1 MPALPTVCPVLTTEP
16 NGFWDAQR
24 LGKWIERGTPA
35 LNASDLTF
43 NEIELAEFVM
53 FELQEG
59 ARAYDE
65 RRRRSNEA
73 LARLTAHLPTE

>member
-1 MPALPTVCPVLTTEP
+1 MPALPTSCPVLTTEP
-16 NGFWDAQR
+16 SGFWDAQR

-35 LNASDLTF
+35 LHAGDLTF
-43 NEIELAEFVM
+43 NEIELAEFAIY
-53 FELQEG
+53 ELQEG

-73 LARLTAHLPTE
+73 LARIAATLPTE

>member
-1 MPALPTVCPVLTTEP
+1 MPPLPTTCPVITTEP
-16 NGFWDAQR
+16 RGFWDAQR
-24 LGKWIERGTPA
+24 LGKWMERGTPA
-35 LNASDLTF
+35 VSVSDLSF
-43 NEIELAEFVM
+43 AEIDLAEFVM